1 MIPNNF
7 WIRKKIF
14 KNYAGQK
21 IIEKKGHVA
30 ILGDSLKIM
39 PKIKSNTFKMIFAD
53 PPYNIGKIFGKT
65 KEKWEKEEYIAW
77 CKKWIDESMR
87 VLRDDGVLCF
97 MSATQFM
104 PYLDC
109 YVDERYKVVS
119 RVIWYYDSS
128 GVQSKTSF
136 GSLYEPILIISK
148 NKEKTT
154 FNRKNAMVEAK
165 TGAVR
170 KLMDYRKTPP
180 QRFNTTRIVGNVW
193 EIPRVRFLMKEY
205 ETHPTQ
211 KPERLLERIISI
223 FTNEKDL
230 ILDPFAGTF
239 TSNAVAQRLGRYS
252 VGIEQEEEYY
262 KIGLRRLELAKR
274 YKKETLFKSKKRV
287 TKNKSKK
294 DHQME

>member
-1 MIPNNF
+1 MVPNNF

-223 FTNEKDL
+223 FINEKDL

>member
-193 EIPRVRFLMKEY
+193 EIPRVKFLMKEY